1 MTDKNLTQSDEGR
14 ELVLDRTTAGAT
26 TQTATGAAAKQHS
39 DDEDPNQI
47 DSHPKDHE
55 VEGDPKPD
63 YAGKPG
69 KNAGLQKEEAIYTVN
84 GTTDPMTVPSPS
96 GPQPVG
102 AVTSTKDE
110 AEQALE
116 TARLDQDEDEAEI
129 KEQREQT
136 KKRIE
141 EDKAAAQGRPNPFN
155 PPHQTPDD
163 ED

>member
-14 ELVLDRTTAGAT
+14 ENVLDRTTAGAT

-39 DDEDPNQI
+39 DDEDPNTI
-47 DSHPKDHE
+47 DTHAEDHE

-63 YAGKPG
+63 YVGKPG
-69 KNAGLQKEEAIYTVN
+69 KNAGLQNEEAIYTTN
-84 GTTDPMTVPSPS
+84 GTIDPMTVPSPS

-102 AVTSTKDE
+102 AVSSSRED
-110 AEQALE
+110 AEDKLE
-116 TARLDQDEDEAEI
+116 KARLDQDEDEQEI

-136 KKRIE
+136 RKRIE
-141 EDKAAAQGRPNPFN
+141 EDRANAQGRPISN